1 MASLTITA
9 AATPTPSPTTTFTLM
24 TYNLWKSK
32 GKPTSWKERRPI
44 LLRQLQ
50 KLDPDVMLVQ
60 ELCPEIHNCVAE
72 ALPNHSFVTDT
83 DVPGWSCE
91 GNIYYRSSMFAEVE
105 HGAEDIAQ
113 EEEHRRLF
121 WLRLCLVNG
130 EEEEGKEKEKEKK
143 DGGRTVLFSTAHYT
157 WQGHPKECE
166 SDVNLRKNQARNT
179 VRALE
184 SVTAAVATPT
194 SVNKDQG
201 GEEEEEEEEEE
212 GRRKECIFFGG
223 DLNESFWPK
232 RIMES
237 AGFIDCFSSLGLPCV
252 PTHPN
257 RSSLAHEEINA
268 DSTLDWLFH
277 RSCSS
282 SESESES
289 ESIDTKKSG
298 PTVRPLLAS
307 VIKNMCGLSSDDPH
321 ERNKLAIVPSDH
333 CPVLSVYRITW

>member
-1 MASLTITA
+1 MATLTITA
-9 AATPTPSPTTTFTLM
+9 AATPKPSPTTTFTLM

-60 ELCPEIHNCVAE
+60 ELCPEIHSCIVE

-130 EEEEGKEKEKEKK
+130 EEEKRKK
-143 DGGRTVLFSTAHYT
+143 DGHTVLFSTAHYT

-166 SDVNLRKNQARNT
+166 SDVNLRKTQARNT

-184 SVTAAVATPT
+184 SVTAATTTPPT
-194 SVNKDQG
+194 SMNKDQG
-201 GEEEEEEEEEE
+201 GEGGEEA

-268 DSTLDWLFH
+268 DSALDWLFH
-277 RSCSS
+277 RSSSS

-289 ESIDTKKSG
+289 ESASIDTKNG